1 MIAIIPI
8 DHGKSVLPENSIFQ
22 YGAEDKKHTILFGV
36 YLLKFENRPL
46 WLKSAV

>member
-22 YGAEDKKHTILFGV
+22 NGAEDKKHPILLGV

-46 WLKSAV
+46 WLTSAV

>member
-22 YGAEDKKHTILFGV
+22 NGAEDKSTRFCSESICLS
-36 YLLKFENRPL
+36 LKTDRCG
-46 WLKSAV
+46 